1 MKTKHTTVVAIV
13 IIHALVIVAKA
24 MQWRGITP
32 LHSTRT
38 DVERLL
44 GDASSKNQLTTY
56 QTEKE
61 AVSVLYASGPP
72 CGSDADSEWNVPKD
86 TVVSI
91 TVSPKGRVLL
101 SELKVDL
108 STYDRLSGVHR
119 PNIITYLNNQDGIRI
134 ETFQDEINSVTYFP
148 SATDSKL
155 KCTPKEKED
164 RLRIPIFGQYGR
176 ISRERENAILDN
188 FAIQLLNDPDL
199 TGKVIL
205 RRGQY
210 SQKFGAKKLLRI
222 KNYLY
227 EHRQV
232 PANRVSAFELHNG
245 PDYTVQ
251 LYLWSNSK
259 RASSHDWR
267 AKRILSSIS
276 QKAERH

>member
-210 SQKFGAKKLLRI
+210 SQKFGTKKLLRI

-259 RASSHDWR
+259 RASSHD
-267 AKRILSSIS
+267 
-276 QKAERH
+276 